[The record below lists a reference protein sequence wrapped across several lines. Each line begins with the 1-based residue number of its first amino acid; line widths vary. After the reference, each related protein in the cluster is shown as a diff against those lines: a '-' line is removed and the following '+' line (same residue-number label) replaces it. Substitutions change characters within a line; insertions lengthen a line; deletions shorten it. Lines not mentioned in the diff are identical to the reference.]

1 MAKKVVHLHVAS
13 LNQQDNPLNP
23 LTDFHSLSLRDLLEA
38 RDLYHLHLT
47 ERKGVV
53 ATAIGRYLIRQNDS
67 WPNQWPAVKGKGPKT
82 LANVHIRPYSWPCV
96 LVFVEKW
103 ISEHELK
110 EHGYKATDVLPNALH
125 MPNGKVVPVCVVQ
138 APLDPQ
144 MRTSHRPPVFSVA
157 ISA

>member
-1 MAKKVVHLHVAS
+1 MSHRMAKVVHTHAAS

-53 ATAIGRYLIRQNDS
+53 ATAVGRYLIREKDS
-67 WPNQWPAVKGKGPKT
+67 WPNQWPVVKSSGPKT
-82 LANVHIRPYSWPCV
+82 LSNVHIRSYSWPCV

-103 ISEHELK
+103 ISEQELK
-110 EHGYKATDVLPNALH
+110 RHGYKATDMVPNALH

-138 APLDPQ
+138 APLDTA
-144 MRTSHRPPVFSVA
+144 MRASGRTPVFSK
-157 ISA
+157 